1 MQAADLYGSLKAI
14 CGEDNILKDVP
25 MRDYT
30 SMRVGGRADIM
41 VQPDSID
48 QVQACVAFLSGAGIP
63 FFVMGNGSNLI
74 FPDEGYRGVILKI
87 GSKLSVVT
95 VKDNRIIAEAGA
107 LLSTAANK
115 ALEHSLTG
123 LEFASGIP
131 GSVGGAAFM
140 NAGAYDGE
148 MKQVVTETLNMD
160 KSGGFVTLRGEEH
173 DFSYRHGR
181 IQDDGLLCLRV
192 VFMLE
197 KGDSETIRAKMNE
210 LNSRRRNRQPLNMSS
225 AGSVFKRPP
234 GQYAGK
240 LIEDS
245 GLKGFSI
252 GGARVSEKHCGFIVN
267 TGDATASDVI
277 RLIEHVQNTVYEK
290 TGYHLE
296 PEVKIVGRIH

>member
-173 DFSYRHGR
+173 DFSYRPGR

-197 KGDSETIRAKMNE
+197 KGDSEEIRAKMNE